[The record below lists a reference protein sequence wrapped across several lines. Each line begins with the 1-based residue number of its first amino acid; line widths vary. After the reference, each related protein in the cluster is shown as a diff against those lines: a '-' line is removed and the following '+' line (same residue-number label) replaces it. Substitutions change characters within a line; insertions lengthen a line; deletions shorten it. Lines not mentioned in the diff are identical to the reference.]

1 MATQPQAISSPRR
14 RAPGST
20 RRRSAASR
28 RLRATGR
35 DTVILFREFR
45 WPLLLFALAVVGG
58 GLLYDALARS
68 AGEPVSGPAE
78 AVYTVLSLTFLQSG
92 GAFPHAWYLQAF
104 YFAMPVI
111 GIGILARGLAD
122 FGAMF
127 FNRRAR
133 SKEWE
138 TAVASTFGG
147 HVVLVGLGHLGYRVT
162 RKLHDM
168 DQDVVVIEVS
178 PEADLAEAVRALG
191 IPVLQDDGTREAALR
206 AAGVDRARALLL
218 CTQND
223 SLNLQIAVKARSLNP
238 AIQVI
243 VRIFDDDFAQALE
256 HQFGF
261 QALSTSGMAAS
272 AFAAAAA
279 GVDVTRPITVEGQ
292 ALSLARLKLAPR
304 SALAGR
310 TVQDVEEEFRLS
322 VVLLQSDDR
331 ADVHPAA
338 GRRLAPGDTIAV
350 LGAPE
355 QIDHLVCGNR

>member
-1 MATQPQAISSPRR
+1 MRLGAR
-14 RAPGST
+14 RAGAW
-20 RRRSAASR
+20 RW
-28 RLRATGR
+28 LRATGR

-45 WPLLLFALAVVGG
+45 LPLLLFALAIVGG
-58 GLLYDALARS
+58 GLLFDALARRAAEPL
-68 AGEPVSGPAE
+68 AGPVE
-78 AVYTVLSLTFLQSG
+78 AIYTVLALTFLQSG
-92 GAFPHAWYLQAF
+92 GAFPRAWYLQTF
-104 YFAMPVI
+104 YFVMPVV

-138 TAVASTFGG
+138 AAVASTFGD

-168 DQDVVVIEVS
+168 EQDVVVIEVS
-178 PEADLAEAVRALG
+178 PEADLAAAVRALG

-206 AAGVDRARALLL
+206 AAGVERARALLL

-238 AIQVI
+238 RIQVI

-256 HQFGF
+256 QQFGF
-261 QALSTSGMAAS
+261 MALSTSGMAAS

-279 GVDVTRPITVEGQ
+279 GVDVTRPITVDGQ
-292 ALSLARLKLAPR
+292 ALSLARLEVASR

-310 TVQDVEEEFRLS
+310 TVHDVEEEFRLS
-322 VVLLQSDDR
+322 VVLLQKNGN
-331 ADVHPAA
+331 AEVHPAGDRCLVA
-338 GRRLAPGDTIAV
+338 GETVAV
-350 LGAPE
+350 LGSPK
-355 QIDHLVCGNR
+355 QIDRLVCRNR